1 MQLTRRPEYR
11 SAFGGRRARWS
22 PAHDLES
29 SEASN
34 RLRARRVPAAESRVQ
49 SCHRPAD
56 PRSRDLPGGL
66 LPVPNGMDRGP
77 HRQRPRARGHHGGA
91 RLDRN
96 AGRPARRTGLFP
108 FPRPRETPDQPGCAA
123 RPGGNHRH
131 DAHPPARRAAD
142 HSKDAGRG
150 EASPRAPR
158 GSGVAHGRT
167 RTSPGRAH
175 PEGGAGLRE
184 GLGRP
189 FEEGRVGSFDVQITE
204 TLEAEDPTLRQA
216 TTDLQASSDE
226 IRQLASDLEKRSWDR
241 VLHDQMETRQLAHRA
256 EWVLIIVS
264 SVTLVL
270 SVLLSFILP
279 RQVVKPL
286 VDLKEAVDHA
296 AAGNYEM
303 EFDVQGDGEVVQLA
317 SSVRRLIGHVREQRM
332 KISVAAR
339 R

>member
-1 MQLTRRPEYR
+1 
-11 SAFGGRRARWS
+11 
-22 PAHDLES
+22 
-29 SEASN
+29 
-34 RLRARRVPAAESRVQ
+34 
-49 SCHRPAD
+49 
-56 PRSRDLPGGL
+56 
-66 LPVPNGMDRGP
+66 
-77 HRQRPRARGHHGGA
+77 
-91 RLDRN
+91 
-96 AGRPARRTGLFP
+96 
-108 FPRPRETPDQPGCAA
+108 
-123 RPGGNHRH
+123 
-131 DAHPPARRAAD
+131 
-142 HSKDAGRG
+142 
-150 EASPRAPR
+150 
-158 GSGVAHGRT
+158 
-167 RTSPGRAH
+167 
-175 PEGGAGLRE
+175 
-184 GLGRP
+184 
-189 FEEGRVGSFDVQITE
+189 VGSFDVQITE

-216 TTDLQASSDE
+216 TTDLQASSDD
-226 IRQLASDLEKRSWDR
+226 IRQLASDLEKRSWNW
-241 VLHDQMETRQLAHRA
+241 VLRDQMETRQLAHRA